1 MRFNFAKKPF
11 IIREFIKNILKDSL
25 KKPLNIRYTL
35 ILMESF
41 QNHLLPLT
49 DNYLTFP
56 FPCYNG
62 FFNVVTPQ

>member
-1 MRFNFAKKPF
+1 MKFNFVEKPLF
-11 IIREFIKNILKDSL
+11 IREFIKNILKDT
-25 KKPLNIRYTL
+25 KKEPLDIRYTL
-35 ILMESF
+35 IFKESF

-62 FFNVVTPQ
+62 FLNVVTPQ